1 MTKLDEISAG
11 ILRFPVVTICNLNEF
26 RFNNITKNDM
36 YQAGQ
41 FLGFLDDQR
50 KLHPATIP
58 QVLELIIS
66 KFCQYHENKR
76 YLN

>member
-1 MTKLDEISAG
+1 
-11 ILRFPVVTICNLNEF
+11 
-26 RFNNITKNDM
+26 M

-58 QVLELIIS
+58 QVLKLIIS